1 MVKLNCVMDVMLVF
15 FVKQKTAY
23 EMRISDWS
31 SDVCSSVLIESA
43 EPAVSAADM
52 WLALSQPERD
62 ATAVFASGRDARAVI
77 NQRIQ
82 DGLVAEGSVKGE
94 HIQLT
99 VYERVNTTRE
109 ELR

>member
-1 MVKLNCVMDVMLVF
+1 MK
-15 FVKQKTAY
+15 
-23 EMRISDWS
+23 
-31 SDVCSSVLIESA
+31 VLGDRVIESA

-94 HIQLT
+94 HIQRT
-99 VYERVNTTRE
+99 VHARE
-109 ELR
+109 IGRTAGRDRAGEDVSISGVPGTLKKN